1 MYYKLSFDMDKI
13 DKSTDDGTNTIYA
26 ETTNMDEIEY
36 ENVKKGFFDN
46 IILKPGSI
54 TNWPNVEFYYSSKVS
69 DVESDYLLNV
79 KRWPIVHIRV
89 MEEFNKNGIKG
100 IQYYPIKVIDVV
112 TKKGN
117 TNYVL
122 MYIENFIDA
131 FDMEKSQYKYNE
143 KYGFY
148 TFMPKETYLKSSV
161 CSEYDIFRCS
171 KSVASIYV
179 SETIKKIIE
188 ANQWV
193 GFTFYEQ
200 QSI

>member
-1 MYYKLSFDMDKI
+1 MYYKLSFDMDRI
-13 DKSTDDGTNTIYA
+13 DKSIDDGTNTIYA

-46 IILKPGSI
+46 IILRPNAIS
-54 TNWPNVEFYYSSKVS
+54 NWPNVEFYYSSKAS

-112 TKKGN
+112 TKKVN

-131 FDMEKSQYKYNE
+131 FDMEKSKYKYNG
-143 KYGFY
+143 KYDFY

-179 SETIKKIIE
+179 SEEIKKIVE
-188 ANQWV
+188 VNQWV
-193 GFTFYEQ
+193 GFAFHEQ
-200 QSI
+200 Q